1 MRTLQGGSNV
11 YHPEVEAATRGEMEK
26 IQLARLKET
35 VEKVYNNVP
44 FYKEKFE
51 ECGITPLDIQ
61 SLEDV
66 RKLPFTKKVN
76 LREQYPFGLFAV
88 PMDDVIRI
96 HGSSGTSGK
105 PTIVGYTKN
114 DIKVWSQILARAI
127 FAAGGR
133 KSDIF
138 HNAYGY
144 GLFTGGIGLHYGV
157 EELGA
162 AVVPISGGNTERQ
175 ITLLEDFKPR
185 GIAGTPSY
193 MLNIAEQMERM
204 GIDPADN
211 GIEYGIFG
219 AEPWSEEM
227 RQALQEKFKIRAMD
241 IYGLSEVMGP
251 GISIEC
257 YEAQDGLH
265 IAEDHFYFEII
276 NPNTL
281 ELVADGEDGELVITS
296 LTKEALPIIRYRTG
310 DITSLTRGKCK
321 CGRTTTRMARVKGR
335 TDDMMIIRGVN
346 VFPSEIE
353 RALLQVEGLAPHY
366 QIHLL
371 KQGNMDA
378 VELHVELTSKLYD
391 EVNGNLSHQTIKMLE
406 KQLKHDLKNTCLIS
420 VSLVIEV
427 CGKIPRSEGKAIR
440 VVDCRNERKAVVQ

>member
-1 MRTLQGGSNV
+1 M
-11 YHPEVEAATRGEMEK
+11 YHPEIETVSRGEMEK
-26 IQLARLKET
+26 IQLARLKDT
-35 VEKVYNNVP
+35 VGKVYSNTP
-44 FYKEKFE
+44 FYKEQFDQLK
-51 ECGITPLDIQ
+51 ISPDDIQ
-61 SLEDV
+61 TLADI

-88 PMDDVIRI
+88 PMDDVVRI

-114 DIKVWSQILARAI
+114 DIDMWSGLLARAI
-127 FAAGGR
+127 VAAGGS

-144 GLFTGGIGLHYGV
+144 GLFTGGIGLHYGA
-157 EELGA
+157 ETLGA

-175 ITLLEDFKPR
+175 ITLIEDFKPR

-193 MLNIAEQMERM
+193 ILTIAEKMEEM
-204 GIDPADN
+204 GIDPATN

-227 RQALQEKFKIRAMD
+227 RRAIEDKLKIRAMD
-241 IYGLSEVMGP
+241 IYGLSEIMGP
-251 GISIEC
+251 GVSVEC

-265 IAEDHFYFEII
+265 IAEDHFYVEII
-276 NPNTL
+276 DPKTL
-281 ELVADGEDGELVITS
+281 EPVADGEDGELIITS

-310 DITSLTRGKCK
+310 DITSITREKCK
-321 CGRTTTRMARVKGR
+321 CGRTTMRMARVKGR
-335 TDDMMIIRGVN
+335 TDDMLIIRGVN

-353 RALLQVEGLAPHY
+353 RELLQVEGLAPHY

-371 KQGNMDA
+371 KKGNMDEI
-378 VELHVELTSKLYD
+378 ELHVELTPTLY
-391 EVNGNLSHQTIKMLE
+391 EEIGGNLNHPLIQMLSRRV
-406 KQLKHDLKNTCLIS
+406 KHDLKNACLVS
-420 VSLVIEV
+420 VSLVIEKS
-427 CGKIPRSEGKAIR
+427 GAIPRSEGKAIR
-440 VVDCRNERKAVVQ
+440 VIDRRNEQKEVLQ